1 MKEINEAKK
10 NPRITR
16 YPFASGFHPTL
27 SSCLRQNVSQ
37 TNDRTEKFDFLPS
50 PLFPLLPRIKTFP
63 FRWELSPRSSPS
75 KNRVSPSS
83 LHRGASSTVV
93 GDSSR
98 SRTGFCAC
106 KYAVVRA
113 SWLSRQYSTRSQ
125 GEERTLGFYS
135 RKNEGKTEPKPCSLL
150 AKRERNHGTGAKH
163 RSQPLYFREIIIF
176 VRFPKRSIDSNQ

>member
-37 TNDRTEKFDFLPS
+37 TNDRTEKFDFLPF

-113 SWLSRQYSTRSQ
+113 SWLSDSTRRGHKGRRELSVSIR
-125 GEERTLGFYS
+125 GRT
-135 RKNEGKTEPKPCSLL
+135 K
-150 AKRERNHGTGAKH
+150 AKR
-163 RSQPLYFREIIIF
+163 SQNPAPF
-176 VRFPKRSIDSNQ
+176 